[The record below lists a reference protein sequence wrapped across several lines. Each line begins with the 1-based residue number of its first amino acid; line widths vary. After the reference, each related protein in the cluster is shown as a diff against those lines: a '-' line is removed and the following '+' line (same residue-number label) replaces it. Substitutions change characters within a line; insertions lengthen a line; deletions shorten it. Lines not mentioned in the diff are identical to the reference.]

1 MPDLFRLFRRQRAGD
16 TPPSAPPARL
26 PTGPLRPPV
35 GAVEEVV
42 PGKAST
48 PSPPVLR
55 VAEGTPVR
63 TVVGE
68 FSTASAALVFAGGL
82 ADLIDTEFG
91 HCAAT
96 GAWWAATRLALA
108 PARELITAA
117 GGRVHVQVDG
127 GLVPDRGWGDG
138 SGGEVPV
145 SANLGDP
152 PEIVEVDVMEA
163 VRTAGLHHLVLPVG
177 EQVTVLTPARRL
189 SALAQRA
196 LDLDLTITHRLV
208 RLDPLFTPDG
218 PGVAETPVE
227 PPTMFE
233 VRLTSPSGPLP
244 GALISALDRDACVLV
259 CRRATDRL
267 LIQHDVASALPD
279 RQLAVLAGRDTR
291 AGAWLLADVGFGS
304 ARLTPLTD
312 IRDGAALVRL
322 SDQHRLHNL
331 DPGWAALAGPA
342 VAPEPT
348 PLRLIRTRTPDAVI
362 DAVLLDDSDLRCLPA
377 LLEGR
382 PLADLATLATGRD
395 RHLLLAPGGVLE
407 HLPVGEP
414 LYRLGPGP
422 LYLPLGHRTQP
433 LLPPTARQALFATTT
448 DTALVLLPTTIQS
461 FPLAHR
467 APVWTLWAGP
477 LPPVDHQLPPEAQ
490 QALAEADRQTTP
502 ALNPPVPRPPIT
514 RLGDRPRRPTP
525 DRARTWQD
533 DALEAELAENLV
545 RAAELCERH
554 GEPRRAAYLYERAAH
569 QPPRTPNPTR

>member
-1 MPDLFRLFRRQRAGD
+1 
-16 TPPSAPPARL
+16 
-26 PTGPLRPPV
+26 
-35 GAVEEVV
+35 V
-42 PGKAST
+42 PGKVST

-55 VAEGTPVR
+55 VAEETPVR

-68 FSTASAALVFAGGL
+68 FRTASAALVFAGGL
-82 ADLIDTEFG
+82 ADLTDTEFG

-96 GAWWAATRLALA
+96 GAWWATTRLTLA
-108 PARELITAA
+108 TARELITAA

-127 GLVPDRGWGDG
+127 GLVPDRGWGDQA
-138 SGGEVPV
+138 PV
-145 SANLGDP
+145 SANQGDP

-177 EQVTVLTPARRL
+177 EHVTVLAPARRL

-208 RLDPLFTPDG
+208 RLDPLFTPEG
-218 PGVAETPVE
+218 QGVAEAAEMLVE

-244 GALISALDRDACVLV
+244 VALISALDRDACVLL

-291 AGAWLLADVGFGS
+291 AGAWLLADIGFGS

-312 IRDGAALVRL
+312 IRDGTTLVRL
-322 SDQHRLHNL
+322 SDQHRLRNL
-331 DPGWAALAGPA
+331 DPEWAALTGPA

-348 PLRLIRTRTPDAVI
+348 PLRLVRTRTPDAVI

-382 PLADLATLATGRD
+382 QLADLATLATGRD
-395 RHLLLAPGGVLE
+395 RHLMLAPGGVLE

-433 LLPPTARQALFATTT
+433 LLPPTARQALFATTP

-477 LPPVDHQLPPEAQ
+477 LPPVDHQLPPEAR
-490 QALAEADRQTTP
+490 QALAEADQQTTP
-502 ALNPPVPRPPIT
+502 ASNPNRPAPRPPIPK
-514 RLGDRPRRPTP
+514 LADRPRRPTP
-525 DRARTWQD
+525 DHVRSWQD
-533 DALEAELAENLV
+533 DALEAELAEDLV

-569 QPPRTPNPTR
+569 QPPRTPDPTR